1 MKLVSCGGSL
11 LVSFIFKL
19 MNKISMTV
27 LWRSRLNSS
36 DWHELW
42 LTTKFSCP
50 CVYLCTRFLC
60 TCETHLWLWCLY
72 VCSQLWRWVMYRDG
86 MWRHWPFCCKK
97 SSEIAMLAILD
108 ELFSLRSAAFSL
120 GFTLSFETCCVG
132 SHIWWAKC
140 EFYVNAQPL
149 MQVFVNDLQKESEQ
163 HLPLLAMRGG
173 INLQVED
180 FDSDVCWNFRYR
192 WANAEIHHWFKE
204 ISVTD

>member
-1 MKLVSCGGSL
+1 VCKRFSQRLLSLSSHFFLLQISVPHSIGVMKLVSCGGSFS
-11 LVSFIFKL
+11 VPFIFKL

-36 DWHELW
+36 DYHEFW

-50 CVYLCTRFLC
+50 CVYLCTRFLG

-108 ELFSLRSAAFSL
+108 ELFSLRSAAFSPH
-120 GFTLSFETCCVG
+120 GFTVSFETCCVE

-140 EFYVNAQPL
+140 EFLCQCIALNAG
-149 MQVFVNDLQKESEQ
+149 F
-163 HLPLLAMRGG
+163 
-173 INLQVED
+173 
-180 FDSDVCWNFRYR
+180 C
-192 WANAEIHHWFKE
+192 
-204 ISVTD
+204 